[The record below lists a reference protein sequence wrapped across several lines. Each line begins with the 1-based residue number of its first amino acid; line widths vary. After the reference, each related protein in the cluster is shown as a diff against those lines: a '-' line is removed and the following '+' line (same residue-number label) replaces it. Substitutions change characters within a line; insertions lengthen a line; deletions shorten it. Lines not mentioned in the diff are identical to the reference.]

1 MKLLFKERFLSWL
14 DSYEATVQRK
24 QFKKELNANQNQ
36 GDSVMNPGVYIP
48 IIVLWII
55 IYITLRNNRKVV
67 ILRKIIKNRKAG
79 GKTEMKELAERFVGK
94 ECLISAFDG
103 HQYDGILKEVTNGA
117 ILIKKKERLEAVN
130 LDFVFRIRE
139 FPRNKNGKKKSIV
152 LD

>member
-1 MKLLFKERFLSWL
+1 
-14 DSYEATVQRK
+14 
-24 QFKKELNANQNQ
+24 
-36 GDSVMNPGVYIP
+36 MNPGVYIP

-55 IYITLRNNRKVV
+55 IYITLRNNRKAV
-67 ILRKIIKNRKAG
+67 ILTKIIKNRKAG
-79 GKTEMKELAERFVGK
+79 GKTEMKELAEKFIGK

-103 HQYDGILKEVTNGA
+103 HQYEGVLREVTNGA
-117 ILIKKKERLEAVN
+117 ILIEKKERLEAVN

>member
-1 MKLLFKERFLSWL
+1 MKLLFKERFLSWF
-14 DSYEATVQRK
+14 DSYDATVQSK

-117 ILIKKKERLEAVN
+117 ILIEKKERLEAVN

>member
-1 MKLLFKERFLSWL
+1 
-14 DSYEATVQRK
+14 
-24 QFKKELNANQNQ
+24 
-36 GDSVMNPGVYIP
+36 MNPGVYIP

-79 GKTEMKELAERFVGK
+79 GKTEMKELAEKFVGK

-117 ILIKKKERLEAVN
+117 ILIEKKERLEAVN

-139 FPRNKNGKKKSIV
+139 FPRNKNGKKKSVV